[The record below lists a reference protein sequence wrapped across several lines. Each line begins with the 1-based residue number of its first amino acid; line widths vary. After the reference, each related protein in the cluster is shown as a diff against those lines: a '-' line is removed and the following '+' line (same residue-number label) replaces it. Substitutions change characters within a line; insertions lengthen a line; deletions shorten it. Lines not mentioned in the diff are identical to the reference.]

1 MTPFRTLAFA
11 ALLICGASAETSPP
25 PVAPP
30 LSSPV
35 ADISIHDYGDHDKGC
50 AEWTDRCRTCL
61 RSEAGEQ
68 VCSNIGPACQP
79 AAITCARK
87 VKPAQ

>member
-1 MTPFRTLAFA
+1 MRFLGTLTFA
-11 ALLICGASAETSPP
+11 ALLLCGASAPSAP
-25 PVAPP
+25 PVKLATF
-30 LSSPV
+30 
-35 ADISIHDYGDHDKGC
+35 ADISIHDYGDHDTDC
-50 AEWTDRCRTCL
+50 AEWTDRCRTCS
-61 RSEAGEQ
+61 RSASGEQ